1 MSDEDTTPKAHA
13 ADTADSSPSQE
24 NSVHVFNGKDLSK
37 SLDNI
42 SNNMGKM
49 ACRLAKLYD
58 PGTDERSPSLKR
70 KSTSDLPDFS
80 DSYSEGNSRQSGKRK
95 RYESRTE
102 DNLNST
108 LVVTSWTT
116 KTAFKGSPRVQRPS
130 AKKSGKLPLRKQ
142 NSFKILPTVTTR
154 MTPPVTKSRKSW
166 LLLLKNDGT
175 RNCPPKKIKSLVETP
190 LT

>member
-108 LVVTSWTT
+108 LVVTSWRR
-116 KTAFKGSPRVQRPS
+116 KRHSKAHREFKGHRPKR
-130 AKKSGKLPLRKQ
+130 AG
-142 NSFKILPTVTTR
+142 N
-154 MTPPVTKSRKSW
+154 SRKG
-166 LLLLKNDGT
+166 N
-175 RNCPPKKIKSLVETP
+175 KIPSRFCQQLRRG
-190 LT
+190 